1 MYVTINA
8 GMSAY
13 YIYIYYLFIVRLVNG
28 STLYEGRVEVQ
39 YNGLWGTVCDY
50 GWDLND
56 AQVVCSQ
63 LGFGKATDVLYNS
76 FFGEG
81 SGQPWF
87 AYLNCV
93 GNEISL
99 GNCSH
104 GGWRSYYCGQASNAG
119 VKCSTGMYV
128 CMYVCML
135 VKVYA

>member
-1 MYVTINA
+1 MDRQFTD
-8 GMSAY
+8 
-13 YIYIYYLFIVRLVNG
+13 IYFTWSFIVRLVNG

-56 AQVVCSQ
+56 AQVVCNQ

-81 SGQPWF
+81 SGQTWL
-87 AYLNCV
+87 AYLNCA
-93 GNEISL
+93 GNELSI

-104 GGWRSYYCGQASNAG
+104 NGWGYYYCGQARHAG
-119 VKCSTGMYV
+119 LKCSTGMYTMSQEFIKMFV
-128 CMYVCML
+128 IC
-135 VKVYA
+135 KF